1 MTVEVAL
8 LLSGVSVSAAL
19 YFGIRNVKRD
29 DEKDLKEETA
39 QATTVIIKLETLLTL
54 LTEVKA
60 ELGGV
65 KEDVKEYIE
74 RLIRCE
80 ESVKQV
86 SKRLDVC
93 ERNYGRE
100 QHGKVQ

>member
-19 YFGIRNVKRD
+19 YFGIRNVKRN

-39 QATTVIIKLETLLTL
+39 QVTTVIVKLETLLTL
-54 LTEVKA
+54 MTEVKA

-65 KEDVKEYIE
+65 KEDVKEYLE

-86 SKRLDVC
+86 SKRLDVY
-93 ERNYGRE
+93 ERNCGRE
-100 QHGKVQ
+100 QHERVQ

>member
-8 LLSGVSVSAAL
+8 LLSGLSVSAAL
-19 YFGIRNVKRD
+19 YFGVRNAKRN

-39 QATTVIIKLETLLTL
+39 QVTTVIVKLETLLTL
-54 LTEVKA
+54 MTETKE

-100 QHGKVQ
+100 QHGRVQ